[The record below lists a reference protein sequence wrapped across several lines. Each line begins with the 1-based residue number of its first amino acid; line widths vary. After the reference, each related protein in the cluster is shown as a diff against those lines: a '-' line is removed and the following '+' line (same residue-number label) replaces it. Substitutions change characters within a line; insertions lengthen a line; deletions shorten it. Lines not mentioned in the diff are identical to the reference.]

1 MATPKSN
8 SRHESKMIPRAS
20 NNTAKKYVMFVDE
33 TVIRHTPTI

>member
-33 TVIRHTPTI
+33 TGKLQLPTI